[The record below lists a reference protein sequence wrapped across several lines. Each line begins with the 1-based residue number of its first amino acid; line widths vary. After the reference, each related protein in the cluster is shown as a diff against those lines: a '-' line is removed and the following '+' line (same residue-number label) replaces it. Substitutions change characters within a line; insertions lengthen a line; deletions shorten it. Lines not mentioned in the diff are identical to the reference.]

1 MEKTSHGFMSTKKVL
16 SEVELIEDT
25 VWTIYNPLKLVKSI
39 VMIPLLFQTNNWKRS
54 EPLLINRFLEFSNL
68 FPWIERIHQQVTEN
82 GMEEGIV
89 IKAMF
94 FLLKPHSSY
103 SLVIPDNDTT
113 DSLSLSHQYHWVIQ
127 SDPSVQFR
135 VNNVSSH
142 WSEGNIY
149 ELNNKMINE
158 VYNDTDI
165 PRIHF
170 INKH

>member
-1 MEKTSHGFMSTKKVL
+1 MMTAPIRRVDWSCVSLASDVSPKNCQIGRGST
-16 SEVELIEDT
+16 
-25 VWTIYNPLKLVKSI
+25 
-39 VMIPLLFQTNNWKRS
+39 
-54 EPLLINRFLEFSNL
+54 
-68 FPWIERIHQQVTEN
+68 
-82 GMEEGIV
+82 GIV